1 MTNSGLWHLWALGA
15 RGVFIQTWQGWRWYW
30 ENVDLE
36 MSYNLSTKLR
46 AKETAVNVF
55 NVSKDASPHL

>member
-1 MTNSGLWHLWALGA
+1 MALGA

-55 NVSKDASPHL
+55 NVSKDASPRL